1 MLPSWETSFYLSTRK
16 GAYQQKIFA
25 HVTDPSCVWKQYT
38 LRYSTFF
45 AQISHCS
52 MKDCSNTSWSYSTST
67 FTISDRC
74 IAVCKWWFFVWF
86 VGENPDFPLC
96 PCSFWEFCYPSV
108 IADLSFINDNS
119 LIIKISYSISFL
131 LENSYFIK
139 IISSSK
145 FKSTAGN
152 ILCI

>member
-52 MKDCSNTSWSYSTST
+52 MKDCSNTSWTYSTST
-67 FTISDRC
+67 FTVSDWC

-86 VGENPDFPLC
+86 VEENPDFPLC
-96 PCSFWEFCYPSV
+96 QCGFWGFCYHGVITTQLILNLISVYIPSNT
-108 IADLSFINDNS
+108 LHS
-119 LIIKISYSISFL
+119 LFVLKTYSSYL
-131 LENSYFIK
+131 PVSYTHLTLPTK
-139 IISSSK
+139 
-145 FKSTAGN
+145 A
-152 ILCI
+152 

>member
-52 MKDCSNTSWSYSTST
+52 MKGCSNTSWTYSTST
-67 FTISDRC
+67 FTVSEWRV
-74 IAVCKWWFFVWF
+74 AEAKWLFSVHFVWK
-86 VGENPDFPLC
+86 NTDFPLC
-96 PCSFWEFCYPSV
+96 PCGFWGFCYHGV
-108 IADLSFINDNS
+108 ITDLSFINDNS
-119 LIIKISYSISFL
+119 LIIKFSYSIPFL